1 MKTNDARQDA
11 VNQNRRGFLKA
22 GAASIAVG
30 LSAGVIAPSASGE
43 MTSTENSPAP
53 ARTIQD
59 SMPTRNLGKTG
70 FRVGIFGLGGQGALE
85 KANNESLALQMIQR
99 ALELGVNYFDT
110 SAIYGG
116 PDRWSDGGQGALE
129 KASNESLAL
138 QIIQRA
144 LELGVNYFDTSAIY
158 GGPDRWSERYLG
170 KGLKGSRD
178 HVFIAT
184 KTKERTRDAA
194 LKNLDVSLKLLDT
207 DHIDTWQLH
216 DVGIQEDIDQIFGKG
231 GAIEALVQA
240 HDQKMVRHL
249 GVTGR
254 FRPEALMEC
263 IRRFPFDTVLM
274 GVNAADKYYYSFEK
288 DLLPLAVEKQMGII
302 GMKVMARGRILS
314 SWTPPPVEQQ
324 KRSWEGRGAIATT
337 PGTLTKRETFYYNL
351 SLPIST
357 AIIGCDSV
365 EQVEECVE
373 LARSFTPLSQAQ
385 MAAMEAKVE
394 PVAKQSLFFRLM
406 PR

>member
-1 MKTNDARQDA
+1 MDMKPNDTPQDSA
-11 VNQNRRGFLKA
+11 NQNRRGFLKT
-22 GAASIAVG
+22 GAASLAAG
-30 LSAGVIAPSASGE
+30 LSAGVIASGASGE
-43 MTSTENSPAP
+43 VMSKENSPAGP
-53 ARTIQD
+53 MAVQD
-59 SMPTRNLGKTG
+59 MMPTRNLGKTG
-70 FRVGIFGLGGQGALE
+70 FRTGIFGLGGQGALE
-85 KANNESLALQMIQR
+85 KANNENIALP
-99 ALELGVNYFDT
+99 L
-110 SAIYGG
+110 
-116 PDRWSDGGQGALE
+116 
-129 KASNESLAL
+129 
-138 QIIQRA
+138 IQRA

-158 GGPDRWSERYLG
+158 GGPDRWSEQYLG

-178 HVFIAT
+178 RVFIAT

-194 LKNLDVSLKLLDT
+194 LKNLEVSLKLLDT
-207 DHIDTWQLH
+207 DHVDSWQLH

-231 GAIEALVQA
+231 GAMEALVQA
-240 HDQKMVRHL
+240 RDQKIVRHL

-274 GVNAADKYYYSFEK
+274 GLNAADKYYYSFEK

-324 KRSWEGRGAIATT
+324 KRSWEGRGAITT
-337 PGTLTKRETFYYNL
+337 IPGTLTKRETFFYTV

-357 AIIGCDSV
+357 AIIGCDSA
-365 EQVEECVE
+365 EQVEECVD
-373 LARSFTPLSQAQ
+373 LARSFTPLNQAQ
-385 MAAMEAKVE
+385 MAALEAKVE

>member
-1 MKTNDARQDA
+1 M
-11 VNQNRRGFLKA
+11 
-22 GAASIAVG
+22 
-30 LSAGVIAPSASGE
+30 
-43 MTSTENSPAP
+43 
-53 ARTIQD
+53 
-59 SMPTRNLGKTG
+59 MPTRNLGKTG

-85 KANNESLALQMIQR
+85 KANNESLSLQ
-99 ALELGVNYFDT
+99 L
-110 SAIYGG
+110 
-116 PDRWSDGGQGALE
+116 
-129 KASNESLAL
+129 
-138 QIIQRA
+138 IQRA

-207 DHIDTWQLH
+207 DHIDSWQLH

-231 GAIEALVQA
+231 GAMEALVQA
-240 HDQKMVRHL
+240 RDQKMVRHL

-263 IRRFPFDTVLM
+263 IRRFAFDTVLM
-274 GVNAADKYYYSFEK
+274 GVNAADRYYYSFEK

-314 SWTPPPVEQQ
+314 TWTPPSVEQQ
-324 KRSWEGRGAIATT
+324 KHSWEGRGAIATT
-337 PGTLTKRETFYYNL
+337 PGTLTKRETFFYTL

-394 PVAKQSLFFRLM
+394 PVAKQALFFRLM

>member
-1 MKTNDARQDA
+1 MKPNDTPQDGA
-11 VNQNRRGFLKA
+11 NKNRRDFLKT
-22 GAASIAVG
+22 GAASLAAGV
-30 LSAGVIAPSASGE
+30 SAGVIASGASAE
-43 MTSTENSPAP
+43 ITSNENSPA
-53 ARTIQD
+53 AAKAVQD
-59 SMPTRNLGKTG
+59 MMPTRNLGKTG
-70 FRVGIFGLGGQGALE
+70 FKAGIFGLGGQGALE
-85 KANNESLALQMIQR
+85 KHDNEDLAVRMIQR

-116 PDRWSDGGQGALE
+116 PDRWSEQ
-129 KASNESLAL
+129 
-138 QIIQRA
+138 
-144 LELGVNYFDTSAIY
+144 
-158 GGPDRWSERYLG
+158 YLG
-170 KGLKGSRD
+170 KGLKSYRD
-178 HVFIAT
+178 QVWIAT

-194 LKNLDVSLKLLDT
+194 LKNIEVSLKLLDT
-207 DHIDTWQLH
+207 DHVDTWQLH
-216 DVGIQEDIDQIFGKG
+216 DVGIQEDVDQIFGKG

-240 HDQKMVRHL
+240 RDQKMVRHL

-314 SWTPPPVEQQ
+314 SWTPPPVEEQ
-324 KRSWEGRGAIATT
+324 KKSWEGRGAITT
-337 PGTLTKRETFYYNL
+337 IPGTLTKQETFFYCL

-365 EQVEECVE
+365 EQVEECVN
-373 LARSFTPLSQAQ
+373 LARSFTPLNQAQ
-385 MAAMEAKVE
+385 MVALEAKVE

>member
-1 MKTNDARQDA
+1 MKPNDTPQDA
-11 VNQNRRGFLKA
+11 VSQNRRGFLKT
-22 GAASIAVG
+22 GAASLAAG
-30 LSAGVIAPSASGE
+30 LSAGVVASRASSE
-43 MTSTENSPAP
+43 VVSHENSPAS
-53 ARTIQD
+53 AKAVQEM
-59 SMPTRNLGKTG
+59 MPTRNLGKTG

-85 KANNESLALQMIQR
+85 KHNNETVALAMIQR

-116 PDRWSDGGQGALE
+116 P
-129 KASNESLAL
+129 N
-138 QIIQRA
+138 
-144 LELGVNYFDTSAIY
+144 
-158 GGPDRWSERYLG
+158 RWSEQYLG
-170 KGLKGSRD
+170 KGLKGYRD
-178 HVFIAT
+178 QVFIAT

-194 LKNLDVSLKLLDT
+194 LKNLEVSLKLLDT

-240 HDQKMVRHL
+240 RDQKMVRHL

-263 IRRFPFDTVLM
+263 INRFPFDTVLM

-314 SWTPPPVEQQ
+314 NWTPPPVEEQ
-324 KRSWEGRGAIATT
+324 KRSWEGKGAITT
-337 PGTLTKRETFYYNL
+337 IPGTLTKRETFFYTL

-373 LARSFTPLSQAQ
+373 LARSFTPLNQAQ
-385 MAAMEAKVE
+385 MTALEVKVE
-394 PVAKQSLFFRLM
+394 PIAKQALFFRLM
-406 PR
+406 SR

>member
-1 MKTNDARQDA
+1 MKSDDTPQDGA
-11 VNQNRRGFLKA
+11 NKNRRGFLKT
-22 GAASIAVG
+22 GAASIAAG
-30 LSAGVIAPSASGE
+30 LSAGVIAPRASGGVR
-43 MTSTENSPAP
+43 SNQNSPAS
-53 ARTIQD
+53 AQAIQQM
-59 SMPTRNLGKTG
+59 MPTRNLGKTG

-85 KANNESLALQMIQR
+85 KANNESLALPTIQR

-116 PDRWSDGGQGALE
+116 PG
-129 KASNESLAL
+129 
-138 QIIQRA
+138 
-144 LELGVNYFDTSAIY
+144 
-158 GGPDRWSERYLG
+158 RWSERYLG

-178 HVFIAT
+178 RVFIAS

-194 LKNLDVSLKLLDT
+194 LKNLEVSLKLLDT
-207 DHIDTWQLH
+207 DHIDSWQLH
-216 DVGIQEDIDQIFGKG
+216 DVGIQEDIDQIFGRG
-231 GAIEALVQA
+231 GAIEALVRA
-240 HDQKMVRHL
+240 RDQKMVRHL

-254 FRPEALMEC
+254 FRPEALIEC
-263 IRRFPFDTVLM
+263 INRFAFDTVLM

-288 DLLPLAVEKQMGII
+288 DLLPLAVEKQLGII

-314 SWTPPPVEQQ
+314 SWTPPPVEEQ
-324 KRSWEGRGAIATT
+324 KHSWEGQGAIATI
-337 PGTLTKRETFYYNL
+337 PGTLTKRETFFYTL

-373 LARSFTPLSQAQ
+373 LARSFTPLNQAQ
-385 MAAMEAKVE
+385 MAVLEAKVE
-394 PVAKQSLFFRLM
+394 PVAKQALFFRLM

>member
-1 MKTNDARQDA
+1 MDMKTNHTPQDA
-11 VNQNRRGFLKA
+11 GDQNRRGFLKT
-22 GAASIAVG
+22 GAASIAAG
-30 LSAGVIAPSASGE
+30 LSAGVIAASASGE
-43 MTSTENSPAP
+43 ETSTKNSPVATR
-53 ARTIQD
+53 AIQD
-59 SMPTRNLGKTG
+59 MMPTRNLGKTG

-99 ALELGVNYFDT
+99 A
-110 SAIYGG
+110 I
-116 PDRWSDGGQGALE
+116 
-129 KASNESLAL
+129 
-138 QIIQRA
+138 
-144 LELGVNYFDTSAIY
+144 ELGVNYFDTSAIY

-170 KGLKGSRD
+170 KGLKGSRE

-216 DVGIQEDIDQIFGKG
+216 DVGIQEDIDQIFAKG

-240 HDQKMVRHL
+240 RDQKMVRHL

-254 FRPEALMEC
+254 FRPEALIEC
-263 IRRFPFDTVLM
+263 INRFPFDTVLM

-288 DLLPLAVEKQMGII
+288 DLLPLAVEKRMGII

-314 SWTPPPVEQQ
+314 NWTPPPVEQQ

-337 PGTLTKRETFYYNL
+337 PGTLTKQETFYYNL

-373 LARSFTPLSQAQ
+373 LARSFTPLSQVQ
-385 MAAMEAKVE
+385 MVALEAKVE
-394 PVAKQSLFFRLM
+394 PVAKQALFFRLM

>member
-1 MKTNDARQDA
+1 MKTNATPQDA
-11 VNQNRRGFLKA
+11 GNQNRRGFLRT
-22 GAASIAVG
+22 GASSIAAG
-30 LSAGVIAPSASGE
+30 LTAGIIAGSASGE
-43 MTSTENSPAP
+43 VTSTENSAAA
-53 ARTIQD
+53 ARSVQD
-59 SMPTRNLGKTG
+59 MMPTRNLGKTG

-85 KANNESLALQMIQR
+85 KANGESLALRMIQR

-116 PDRWSDGGQGALE
+116 S
-129 KASNESLAL
+129 
-138 QIIQRA
+138 
-144 LELGVNYFDTSAIY
+144 
-158 GGPDRWSERYLG
+158 DRWSERYLG

-216 DVGIQEDIDQIFGKG
+216 DVGIQEDIDQIFGKD

-240 HDQKMVRHL
+240 RDQKMVRHL

-274 GVNAADKYYYSFEK
+274 GVNAADKYYYSFGK

-337 PGTLTKRETFYYNL
+337 PGTLTKGETFYYNL

-373 LARSFTPLSQAQ
+373 LSRSFTPLSQAQ
-385 MAAMEAKVE
+385 MAALEAKVE
-394 PVAKQSLFFRLM
+394 PVAKQALFFRLM